1 MSSFFEKLKKGMEI
15 KNLPETKKS
24 PEIEKPLPL
33 EEAPKEPSVVLTP
46 VKTKRR
52 KKKKETKKEE
62 EIKKPSIAEKTQPVL
77 SESPLEEKEEEFKK
91 KKVKVKKEKREIK
104 KPSFA
109 EALNNKEKRW
119 PGPARQSF
127 ASQNLGGP
135 EGQLTVDVYQTDK
148 EIVIQ
153 SAIAGVE
160 PEDLDISIENDMV
173 TIRGIREKPLEEEE
187 EERNYFYQ
195 ECYWGPFSKEIIL
208 PAEVDSSRTQASIK
222 QGVLTIRIPKI
233 GIKKKR
239 KIAVE
244 EYED

>member
-15 KNLPETKKS
+15 KDLPEAKKS
-24 PEIEKPLPL
+24 PEIPEIKEPLPS
-33 EEAPKEPSVVLTP
+33 EETPKEPSVVLTS

-52 KKKKETKKEE
+52 KKKKEIKKEE
-62 EIKKPSIAEKTQPVL
+62 KIKKPSITEKTQPVL

-91 KKVKVKKEKREIK
+91 KKIKVKKEKREIK
-104 KPSFA
+104 EPSFA
-109 EALNNKEKRW
+109 EALNSKEKRW
-119 PGPARQSF
+119 
-127 ASQNLGGP
+127 LEP
-135 EGQLTVDVYQTDK
+135 EGQLTVDVYQTDR

-173 TIRGIREKPLEEEE
+173 TIRGIREKPLEE

-244 EYED
+244 EYEE